1 MKTSSK
7 FLLTFGAGA
16 AIGAVLGV
24 LFAPA
29 KGSETREKIQDAGK
43 KLNHNIKDVVARR
56 KEQIKSIKESIKE
69 KMEDMEDK
77 IKEII

>member
-7 FLLTFGAGA
+7 FLLTFVAGA
-16 AIGAVLGV
+16 AVGALLGV

-29 KGSETREKIQDAGK
+29 KGSETREKLQNAGS
-43 KLNHNIKDVVARR
+43 KLNKNIKDVVARR
-56 KEQIKSIKESIKE
+56 KEQINAIKESIKE

-77 IKEII
+77 IKELI